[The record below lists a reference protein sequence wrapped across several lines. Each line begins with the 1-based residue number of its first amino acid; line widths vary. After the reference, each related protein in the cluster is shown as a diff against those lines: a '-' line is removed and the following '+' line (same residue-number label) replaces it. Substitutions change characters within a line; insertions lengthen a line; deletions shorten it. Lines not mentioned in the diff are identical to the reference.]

1 MSLNIWRPAF
11 YNISVHA
18 LKWLVVDVVDG
29 LVEADTGIQEQLF
42 TVITA
47 GVGMPNG
54 ESTQSQE
61 LEDNQSIHFGCWFGM
76 Q

>member
-1 MSLNIWRPAF
+1 M
-11 YNISVHA
+11 
-18 LKWLVVDVVDG
+18 DG

-61 LEDNQSIHFGCWFGM
+61 LEDNHQSTLGAGLECNE
-76 Q
+76 